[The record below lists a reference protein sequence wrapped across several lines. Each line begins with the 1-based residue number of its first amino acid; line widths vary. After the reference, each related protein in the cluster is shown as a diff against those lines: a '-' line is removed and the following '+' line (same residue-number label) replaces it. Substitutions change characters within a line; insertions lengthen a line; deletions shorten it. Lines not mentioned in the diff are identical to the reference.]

1 MRGTYASSTYY
12 PHMCPQ
18 RHKVSCRWSCE
29 QTNPTV
35 SCLFGKPWGNQGAY
49 QRDATNMTPFP
60 FHWIFNHRRSLR
72 LLGHSWR
79 IGGFFRWVTEH
90 DIMLLT
96 SIGIQSICILNLVH
110 LACNELLIGAPS
122 LLTWWFRMTGK
133 FKVSVSLWIFCCCT
147 FLSDPSPII
156 GNACH

>member
-1 MRGTYASSTYY
+1 MSWRRVR
-12 PHMCPQ
+12 CPTTGADK
-18 RHKVSCRWSCE
+18 R

-60 FHWIFNHRRSLR
+60 FHWIFNHRQSLR
-72 LLGHSWR
+72 LLGHSWT
-79 IGGFFRWVTEH
+79 IGGLFCRVTEH

-96 SIGIQSICILNLVH
+96 SIDIQSICILSLVH

-122 LLTWWFRMTGK
+122 LLTWWCWMTGR
-133 FKVSVSLWIFCCCT
+133 FKVWVSLWISCCCRVFFMET
-147 FLSDPSPII
+147 RAILFLWKGRILAILGKTSI
-156 GNACH
+156 